1 MGQELRILVVDDDEV
16 MRELIAEVL
25 EDFEIIQA
33 CDGQDAIDKI
43 PKLLPNLIITDIR
56 MPRKG
61 GDEVVKFAKRFDS
74 KIPIIVMTAYSNL
87 NVSNECIRMGADS
100 FIAKPFPIDRL
111 REEVGRCL
119 RV

>member
-16 MRELIAEVL
+16 MRELITEVL
-25 EDFEIIQA
+25 EDFEVVQA
-33 CDGQDAIDKI
+33 IDGQDAIDKI
-43 PKLLPNLIITDIR
+43 PQFLPHLIITDIR

-74 KIPIIVMTAYSNL
+74 KIPVIVMTAYSSI
-87 NVSNECIRMGADS
+87 NVTNECIRMGADG
-100 FIAKPFPIDRL
+100 FIAKPFPISLL
-111 REEVGRCL
+111 REEVGKCL